1 MTDAIFDFLVKRMAD
16 PDTNWSVGSFGAIA
30 EFTRDPEEPVA
41 VVRDD
46 TSLIAVTARG
56 GIRIKPLAQM
66 RLYAS
71 ETAVGRNWNHR
82 ISLCLPQRSSAMGRR
97 AVLTELGPDG
107 QAFREEDK
115 GGVLFDLG
123 LNCLQIDALIR
134 TRDPDLI
141 TLLRNHTGQSLLEP
155 GNDAMAAILA
165 ANPHRVFAGQL
176 GRIEV
181 FQPVPP
187 PDGKSP
193 DGPHTHVLPKLLAH
207 KRTHAATE
215 PVPIGFVPCAHC
227 YPPHPLK
234 DEFGQSRLFN
244 PEHHASFQAMLHAF
258 GDPATVA
265 LKRRVVAAV
274 AAGDGPAGADI
285 PDSRLSR
292 ATVRVALRQ
301 LRARGEQSPA
311 LDAWMSAHDH
321 LDEIDAIPE
330 PSCS

>member
-97 AVLTELGPDG
+97 AVLTELGPDD
-107 QAFREEDK
+107 QALRDEDK

-155 GNDAMAAILA
+155 GNGAMAAILPA
-165 ANPHRVFAGQL
+165 KCSSRFRPRMEKARTD
-176 GRIEV
+176 RIPTSCRSCWRTSARM
-181 FQPVPP
+181 QRPSRCP
-187 PDGKSP
+187 
-193 DGPHTHVLPKLLAH
+193 LA
-207 KRTHAATE
+207 
-215 PVPIGFVPCAHC
+215 P
-227 YPPHPLK
+227 
-234 DEFGQSRLFN
+234 
-244 PEHHASFQAMLHAF
+244 
-258 GDPATVA
+258 
-265 LKRRVVAAV
+265 
-274 AAGDGPAGADI
+274 
-285 PDSRLSR
+285 
-292 ATVRVALRQ
+292 
-301 LRARGEQSPA
+301 SPA
-311 LDAWMSAHDH
+311 P
-321 LDEIDAIPE
+321 IAIRRIP
-330 PSCS
+330 